1 MLKILRVVISLLV
14 IIPALILIA
23 SYIANSLFN
32 QSVASEVKELFNTNP
47 QEEKKFVTKQDLEGL
62 PPSVQKWLEHSKV
75 VGKEKI
81 RTVRLKQKGL
91 MRTKPDGA
99 WMPVEAEQYFTVDK
113 PGFIWKAKVKM
124 APLVYL
130 TGKDKYYEGK
140 GKMQIKLLSLF
151 PVVNAQGREIDQ
163 GTLVRYLGEIA
174 RFPTAA
180 LSDYISWEEIDA
192 HSARATMSYKGVT
205 ASAVFT
211 FNEQGDLIDFTAK
224 RYMETNGQYVL
235 EDWSGQT
242 KEYREFNGIRI
253 SSKTDVIWK
262 LKSGD
267 FNWYKCEITD
277 IDYNK
282 PVIY

>member
-1 MLKILRVVISLLV
+1 
-14 IIPALILIA
+14 
-23 SYIANSLFN
+23 
-32 QSVASEVKELFNTNP
+32 
-47 QEEKKFVTKQDLEGL
+47 
-62 PPSVQKWLEHSKV
+62 
-75 VGKEKI
+75 
-81 RTVRLKQKGL
+81 

-174 RFPTAA
+174 WFPTAA